1 MKLQL
6 TPQALRL
13 RLDEAELAAFDQ
25 AGQLSH
31 TLALGPGQHLTY
43 ALSRL
48 PEADPTPG
56 PRVRYAAGTLQV
68 ELPAALARQLVAGEV
83 VSLRGELAVIDG
95 PALRIVVEKDLGPSH

>member
-13 RLDEAELAAFDQ
+13 RLDDAELAAFDQ
-25 AGQLSH
+25 TGQLSH

-48 PEADPTPG
+48 PDGDPAPG
-56 PRVRYAAGTLQV
+56 FRVRYADDTLRV
-68 ELPAALARQLVAGEV
+68 ELPAALAQQLVAGEV
-83 VSLRGELAVIDG
+83 VSLRGETAETDA